1 MTNYLRWFSPKTK
14 NGHFEEMPYKDGL
27 VFEDNL
33 SEELDSGTIIINK
46 TSKKDFEP
54 FDIVEI
60 VNNNFSKKTML
71 IDSVV
76 ENQVSFDP
84 VLYDYTLSLMSKTK
98 ELERIVLPN
107 FSITRPIYD
116 DGSLGPAL
124 TLSQVINNLLTD
136 YAPKY
141 FVGINYTTPYTLVN
155 DSRLNVSCPDM
166 QMSKPTLREAIDRIL
181 SVIHCICRLDENNVI
196 QIVDIN
202 QKNDEID
209 LETNINLNYQ
219 HENQSSGDYA
229 STLDNTYNNVVPSSS
244 IEGIIDNSE
253 ITEFIGFRDEPNGIV
268 SEDNLFLQTKY
279 PIYNIKHVSM
289 YCTIWYQQSSALKKI
304 YCKLDITDFVVE
316 ASKYCQLPFGDTSY
330 KNSHPRPIPT
340 TPSQINTVHY
350 TRGSNKIEG
359 WTNNYKKVFIT
370 YFTIDLLVAAAAE
383 LQFGPLQNSSVIT
396 VKDSRETCAF
406 EITYAPQVDSL
417 RTKTGKLL
425 PETHENSEIIDNPGE
440 AYVDI
445 YQQGKLFNQKVNRLG
460 NRAKII
466 TGRYPV
472 EDLESMPKLG
482 DYIGNFKVISI
493 ETQYYDDFVIYKA
506 ILTEN
511 FVNINYFTGINA
523 RRRSWQIV
531 DAGEAFDKQ
540 LLEKYYCEF
549 SFSIKYGQDNTIM
562 SHKSQNVVLYN
573 MLNQHRIEMHLANF
587 MYRQDNPYKIDG
599 LFVCSGGIWQYADFV
614 ELEFQA
620 FVSGH
625 SIVINSGML
634 DNFSATVP
642 SIIENQNIGID
653 FWKENGGYVEYYN
666 FYTDGLGK
674 ADWLSVFF
682 ITKHAREKQQSNY
695 YGYIPDMSDGDS
707 WDITNDHPLPTPAGA
722 THPAVFLYQGYKP
735 RVYWENKSSGRAYMS
750 GDDLLFSLDIYNH
763 KDSREII
770 NFNIQFEYCTDTK
783 DIIFTEEFIKR
794 VEIIREDLSYAD
806 LDYEVYVC
814 DEEYNE
820 DDLYLKGNYEYA
832 TSSVNLEFQNNNIN
846 GCAKFTIF
854 GSSTPHKSVAVVSKN
869 DHKLILAVNTE
880 ETNPVIYMNLL
891 RNRDRKVYT
900 NNGMKTWDNVTPEQY
915 YYEEITDISELDE
928 DVECVL
934 GWRDRETGKVYV
946 CDFTDSGITDINED
960 LTFLEYDTNND
971 GTLGYNQKT
980 SDNVNV
986 TPHDNSVI
994 IKKRLV
1000 SGESN
1005 WSYGIY
1011 VNNLSKYMYNNS
1023 GTDIKFISDIMVLQ
1037 DYIISNDYAFN
1048 LTMKT
1053 GHNVL
1058 MKSNKTNNMFTFR
1071 EDNKFIFETPSGS
1084 RLFLNVFIKK
1094 TN

>member
-1 MTNYLRWFSPKTK
+1 MTNYLRWFSPKSK

-33 SEELDSGTIIINK
+33 SEDLDSGTIIINK

-116 DGSLGPAL
+116 DGSLGTAL

-141 FVGINYTTPYTLVN
+141 FIGGNYVKPYTLVS

-181 SVIHCICRLDENNVI
+181 SVIHCICRLDNHNVI

-202 QKNDEID
+202 KKNNEID
-209 LETNINLNYQ
+209 LETNVNLNYQ

-244 IEGIIDNSE
+244 IDGIIDNSE

-289 YCTIWYQQSSALKKI
+289 YCTIWYEKQSSVANQ
-304 YCKLDITDFVVE
+304 YCKFDITDFVVE

-330 KNSHPRPIPT
+330 KDSHSRPIPT

-350 TRGSNKIEG
+350 VRGSNKIEG
-359 WTNNYKKVFIT
+359 WTNNYKKVFTT
-370 YFTIDLLVAAAAE
+370 YFAIDLLASAAAE
-383 LQFGPLQNSSVIT
+383 LAFGPLQNVNTIR
-396 VKDSRETCAF
+396 VVDARESCAF
-406 EITYAPQVDSL
+406 EITYAPQVESI

-425 PETHENSEIIDNPGE
+425 PETHENSEIIDNPSE

-445 YQQGKLFNQKVNRLG
+445 HQQGKLFNEKVNRLG

-466 TGRYPV
+466 TGRFPV
-472 EDLESMPKLG
+472 EDLADMPQLG
-482 DYIGNFKVISI
+482 DFLGNFKVISI

-549 SFSIKYGQDNTIM
+549 SFSAKYGQDNTIM

-587 MYRQDNPYKIDG
+587 MYRQDNPYKLEG
-599 LFVCSGGIWQYADFV
+599 LFLITNGVWQYADFV

-620 FVSGH
+620 FVSGN

-642 SIIENQNIGID
+642 SIIENQTIGIN

-666 FYTDGLGK
+666 YYTDGLGK
-674 ADWLSVFF
+674 ADSFSLFF
-682 ITKHAREKQQSNY
+682 ITKHGREKQQSNY
-695 YGYIPDMSDGDS
+695 YGYIPDMEDGNA

-722 THPAVFLYQGYKP
+722 TKPAVYLYQGYKP
-735 RVYWENKSSGRAYMS
+735 RVYWENKSSGRPYMS
-750 GDDLLFSLDIYNH
+750 GDDLIFSLDINNH

-783 DIIFTEEFIKR
+783 NIVFTEEFIKR
-794 VEIIREDLSYAD
+794 VEIIRDDLTLVDY
-806 LDYEVYVC
+806 DYEVWVS
-814 DEEYNE
+814 DEEYNSN
-820 DDLYLKGNYEYA
+820 DTGLKGNREYA
-832 TSSVNLEFQNNNIN
+832 TSSVNLEFQNNGVN
-846 GCAKFTIF
+846 GCAKFTIY
-854 GSSTPHKSVAVVSKN
+854 GSSTPHKSVVVVSKIER
-869 DHKLILAVNTE
+869 KLILAVNTTE
-880 ETNPVIYMNLL
+880 QNPVIYMNLL
-891 RNRDRKVYT
+891 KNRDRKNY
-900 NNGMKTWDNVTPEQY
+900 NYSNMKTWDNVDPENY
-915 YYEEITDISELDE
+915 YYEEIQDISELDE

-946 CDFTDSGITDINED
+946 CDFTDSSITDTNED
-960 LTFLEYDTNND
+960 LGYIEYDTNND
-971 GTLGYNQKT
+971 GTLGYNQT
-980 SDNVNV
+980 AVDSSI
-986 TPHDNSVI
+986 TPHVNSVV

-1000 SGESN
+1000 SGESEVA
-1005 WSYGIY
+1005 YGIY
-1011 VNNLSKYMYNNS
+1011 VNNLQKYLYNAT
-1023 GTDIKFISDIMVLQ
+1023 GTSIQFISEIMNG
-1037 DYIISNDYAFN
+1037 DYISSNDYAFN
-1048 LTMKT
+1048 MTMKV
-1053 GHNVL
+1053 GRNVL
-1058 MKSNKTNNMFTFR
+1058 TKSNKTDNMLTFR
-1071 EDNKFIFETPSGS
+1071 EDNKFVFETPTGN

-1094 TN
+1094 SN